1 MKPDLKYKLLTFGCQ
16 MNEYDS
22 EVIASAVESLGGIP
36 VETEEDADVILFNT
50 CCVRKKADNKVYGR
64 LGRYKELKK
73 ENPDLIIVVTGCLAQ
88 KDGRQ
93 LLRRFPHVDIV
104 LGTHNLQE
112 LVPLIQKAGGSS
124 SVAMVD
130 EEGAQFLSPAPRK
143 SGLTGYIPIS
153 IGCDCYCTYCI
164 VPYVRGRLKSR
175 PLRQVVAEAEKLVK
189 EGFKEIFLL
198 GQNVNTYGF
207 DLEDKPTFTML
218 LEEIN
223 RIEGVRRIRF
233 TSPHP
238 KDFSPELIKAVGRL
252 ENLCECVHL
261 PLQSGSDR
269 ILKLMNR
276 KYDRQRY
283 REIVQA
289 LREEEPNLSFST
301 DIIAGFPGETA
312 EDFEESLEFIR
323 EMQFDQAFMFA
334 YSLRDGT
341 AAATMPDQ
349 VPHDEKMERLNRL
362 IAMQNDISRA
372 KNEKK
377 VGNVVECLVECVSKK
392 DGTRVT
398 GRTRSNRVVNFSG
411 DESMVGSF
419 VNVKLLEAYTWGWMG
434 ERIIDNGQ

>member
-1 MKPDLKYKLLTFGCQ
+1 

-36 VETEEDADVILFNT
+36 VEREEDADIILFNT
-50 CCVRKKADNKVYGR
+50 CCVRKKADSKVYGR
-64 LGRYKELKK
+64 LGRYKELKR
-73 ENPDLIIVVTGCLAQ
+73 ENPDLIIAVTGCLAQ
-88 KDGRQ
+88 KDGKEMI
-93 LLRRFPHVDIV
+93 RRFPHIDIV

-112 LVPLIQKAGGSS
+112 LVPLLLEAGESRS
-124 SVAMVD
+124 IARVD
-130 EEGAQFLSPAPRK
+130 EEGAQFLTPAPRK
-143 SGLTGYIPIS
+143 PGLTGYIPIS
-153 IGCDCYCTYCI
+153 IGCDCFCTYCI

-175 PLRQVVAEAEKLVK
+175 PLRQVVVEAERLVK

-223 RIEGVRRIRF
+223 NIEGVKRIRF

-238 KDFSPELIKAVGRL
+238 KDFSPDLIKAVGRL
-252 ENLCECVHL
+252 ENLCESVHL

-269 ILKLMNR
+269 VLELMNR
-276 KYDRQRY
+276 HYDRQRY

-289 LREEEPNLSFST
+289 LRKEEPNLSFST

-341 AAATMPDQ
+341 AAATMPNH
-349 VPHDEKMERLNRL
+349 VPHDEKMDRLNRL
-362 IAMQNDISRA
+362 IGMQNDISRA

-377 VGNVVECLVECVSKK
+377 VGNVMECLVECVSKK

-398 GRTRSNRVVNFSG
+398 GRTRTNRVVNFSG
-411 DESMVGSF
+411 DESMVGDF
-419 VNVKLLEAYTWGWMG
+419 VNVKLVEAFTWGWMG
-434 ERIIDNGQ
+434 EKV

>member
-22 EVIASAVESLGGIP
+22 EVIASLVESLGGVP
-36 VETEEDADVILFNT
+36 VEKEEDADIILFNT
-50 CCVRKKADNKVYGR
+50 CCVRKKADSKVYGR
-64 LGRYKELKK
+64 LGKYKELKR

-88 KDGRQ
+88 KDGAEMIK
-93 LLRRFPHVDIV
+93 RFPHVDIV

-112 LVPLIQKAGGSS
+112 LVPLLQEAGESGS
-124 SVAMVD
+124 VTRVD
-130 EEGAQFLSPAPRK
+130 EEGAQFLNPAPRK
-143 SGLTGYIPIS
+143 QGLTGYIPIS
-153 IGCDCYCTYCI
+153 IGCDCFCTYCI

-175 PLRQVVAEAEKLVK
+175 PLSQVVAEAEKLVK

-207 DLEDKPTFTML
+207 DLEDKPTFTTL
-218 LEEIN
+218 LNEIN
-223 RIEGVRRIRF
+223 NIEGVRRIRF

-238 KDFSPELIKAVGRL
+238 KDFSPELIKAIGSL
-252 ENLCECVHL
+252 ENVCECVHL

-269 ILKLMNR
+269 VLKLMNR

-283 REIVQA
+283 REIVRA
-289 LREEEPNLSFST
+289 LREEEPTLSFST

-312 EDFEESLEFIR
+312 EDFEESLEFIK

-341 AAATMPDQ
+341 AAATMPNH

-362 IAMQNDISRA
+362 IQMQNDISRA
-372 KNEKK
+372 KNETK

-392 DGTRVT
+392 NDSRVT
-398 GRTRSNRVVNFSG
+398 GRTRSNRVVNFPG
-411 DESMVGSF
+411 DESMVGDF
-419 VNVKLLEAYTWGWMG
+419 VDVKLIEAFTWGWMG
-434 ERIIDNGQ
+434 EKV